1 LRIGRIRL
9 CWQKLM
15 EPKYARLTP
24 ELYSYVCHHASRA
37 NNPVLATLRAETEA
51 LGDISRMLI
60 SKEQGDFM
68 SLLVA
73 AVSAE
78 SAIEIGTFTGYSAI
92 CIALGLPDEGRLMSI
107 DQNVEWTSI
116 ARRYWEQAGV
126 ANKIDLR
133 IGDGVDKLAQ
143 LKPEELFD
151 FAFIDAD
158 KVSYDK
164 YFELLLPHMRPNSLL
179 LFDNM
184 LMGGQVLVPE
194 LADENVRA
202 LDALNKKLASDPRV
216 ESVLLAVADGLTIC
230 RKRVLD

>member
-1 LRIGRIRL
+1 
-9 CWQKLM
+9 M
-15 EPKYARLTP
+15 EPKYTRLTP

-37 NNPVLATLRAETEA
+37 NNPILAKLRAETEA

-60 SKEQGDFM
+60 SEEQGDLM
-68 SLLVA
+68 SLLAA

-92 CIALGLPDEGRLMSI
+92 CIALGLPDDGRLMCI
-107 DQNVEWTSI
+107 DQSVEWTSI
-116 ARRYWEQAGV
+116 ARRYWQEAGV
-126 ANKIDLR
+126 SDKIELR
-133 IGDGVDKLAQ
+133 IGNGEHVLGQ
-143 LKPEELFD
+143 LKPGKLFD

-164 YFELLLPHMRPNSLL
+164 YFELLLPRMRKNSLL

-184 LMGGQVLVPE
+184 LAGGKVVALDA
-194 LADENVRA
+194 ADENVRA

-216 ESVLLAVADGLTIC
+216 ESVLLAVADGLNVC
-230 RKRVLD
+230 RKRALD